1 MSKDTRIQF
10 RVSDTQKIRFG
21 NCAAKVKLNETALGA
36 AAVDALC
43 DYIELHG
50 EITLPLA
57 VIPESLLKKLR
68 GIASPNAPAIFTST
82 AAPVPSRASSLNEEP
97 PARPVVPVAAPR
109 ITKTRAVLK
118 RMVAKEKKK
127 P

>member
-10 RVSDTQKIRFG
+10 RVSDAQKIRFG

-43 DYIELHG
+43 DYIESHG

-82 AAPVPSRASSLNEEP
+82 AAPVPSRSLLNEEP
-97 PARPVVPVAAPR
+97 PARTVVPADAPR

-118 RMVAKEKKK
+118 KMVQREKKK

>member
-1 MSKDTRIQF
+1 MSKDHRLHF
-10 RVSDTQKIRFG
+10 RLDDKAR
-21 NCAAKVKLNETALGA
+21 NRLKEACALTGLDEATALRA
-36 AAVDALC
+36 CILAFVD
-43 DYIELHG
+43 YVEQTG
-50 EITLPLA
+50 EIRLPLA
-57 VIPESLLKKLR
+57 VVPKPKTTTVK
-68 GIASPNAPAIFTST
+68 IATPTFPST